1 MQPISV
7 IIGKPSK
14 FYHKGKQ
21 ISVDTAFGLYQK
33 KAKFIGINRFGRVL
47 REEAKDA
54 LEEMVT
60 ILYEDSEHVQDGVLV
75 KLNALVLKIYQALAK
90 EIDPCPPEKV
100 CPPDR
105 FWDGWELAQ
114 DQRDERDRV
123 REAERRKNKRDKPFG
138 IDIDIGMPPQPLW
151 KRTLGY

>member
-21 ISVDTAFGLYQK
+21 ISVDAAFGLYQK
-33 KAKFIGINRFGRVL
+33 KAKFIGINRFGREL
-47 REEAKDA
+47 RKEAKDA

-75 KLNALVLKIYQALAK
+75 KLNALVMKIYQSLGK
-90 EIDPCPPEKV
+90 EIDPCPPSTFME
-100 CPPDR
+100 
-105 FWDGWELAQ
+105 GWKFAH

-123 REAERRKNKRDKPFG
+123 REAGRRKGIRDKPFG
-138 IDIDIGMPPQPLW
+138 IDIDLGMPPQPMW
-151 KRTLGY
+151 KRAMGYL